1 MKCKRWLL
9 VVCAALGAAGCGTWE
24 IEPLPPDERGPQ
36 VQVPGGDT
44 DPSPGGNTDPSPD
57 APGRVAVLVNRLD
70 CPACAD
76 VLATRLRGVSGVGS
90 VWVDLKSGRAVVVP
104 APGRTLSGASLRA
117 AAEAGNFTVRGV
129 QAQ

>member
-1 MKCKRWLL
+1 MAL
-9 VVCAALGAAGCGTWE
+9 VVSAALASAGCGTWE
-24 IEPLPPDERGPQ
+24 IEPLPPGERGPQ
-36 VQVPGGDT
+36 VQVPGGDP
-44 DPSPGGNTDPSPD
+44 DPPAPPGSPGGDTDPAPD